1 MTQPRIYA
9 LDPSLTEEQVA
20 VTFAM
25 TSRSPRAFD
34 EIAQEVTETRAADF
48 HEKWVL
54 GYGHSSVAEHAV
66 LHVAF
71 EGISR
76 VAADVLEESRL
87 ASYTEKSSRYQIIG
101 SHDYHIPAELDSH
114 PELRGRYVSAMDELF
129 GAYTK
134 SAATLLE
141 AVAAATRLVG
151 GSGAAQLP
159 AGAVR
164 RTVMDQVRAIL
175 PAAVLTN
182 VGMTANAR
190 TMAHAVSK
198 LLSDPL
204 EECRSIGE
212 RAKETASTRVPTLLK
227 YADQSPTIER
237 YRAEAVWVPYPK
249 EGTIDSSAELL
260 DWTTNV
266 VSRLGIGLGM
276 DARIYRSNGELDAR
290 LVWKRIGEITQ
301 GRGEYDPLPRAFE
314 LVNYLF
320 AVVMDYGAL
329 REFRRHR
336 MMTPISQRLTTKR
349 GYNVPELF
357 GMHGIESLFHQAMAT
372 SDRLYD
378 QLDNEL
384 GPAVAQY
391 AVTHAHQQGITVGIN
406 FREFAEVV
414 RLRTSSRA
422 HASIRVPV
430 SAMVDAVREVHPKL
444 IALIEPE
451 EEE

>member
-1 MTQPRIYA
+1 MTQSRIYA
-9 LDPSLTEEQVA
+9 LNPSLTEEQVA

-34 EIAQEVTETRAADF
+34 EISQEVTETRAADF

-71 EGISR
+71 EDISR

-101 SHDYHIPAELDSH
+101 NRDYHIPAELDRH
-114 PELRGRYVSAMDELF
+114 PELRSQYISAMDELF
-129 GAYTK
+129 GVYTK
-134 SAATLLE
+134 SVATLLE
-141 AVAAATRLVG
+141 AVAAATRPVG

-159 AGAVR
+159 TGAAR

-190 TMAHAVSK
+190 TMAHAISK

-204 EECRSIGE
+204 EECRGIGT
-212 RAKETASTRVPTLLK
+212 RTGDTASAHVPTLLK
-227 YADQSPTIER
+227 YADRSPIIER
-237 YRAEAVWVPYPK
+237 YRADAVWVPYQE
-249 EGTIDSSAELL
+249 EGTVNSSAELL

-266 VSRLGIGLGM
+266 MPRISIGLGL
-276 DARIYRSNGELDAR
+276 DARICRPNGEFDAKF
-290 LVWKRIGEITQ
+290 VWKRINEITQ

-314 LVNYLF
+314 LVSYLF

-349 GYNVPELF
+349 GYDVPELF
-357 GMHGIESLFHQAMAT
+357 KTHGIESLFHQAMAT
-372 SDRLYD
+372 SDQLYD
-378 QLDNEL
+378 QLSNEL
-384 GPAVAQY
+384 GPVVAQY
-391 AVTHAHQQGITVGIN
+391 AVTHAHQQEITIGIN

-430 SAMVDAVREVHPKL
+430 CAMVDAVREVHPRL

-451 EEE
+451 EED